1 MVGKVQDFAGCT
13 AEELYIQQYV
23 PAELS
28 KALMGSFILLLSTSV
43 TREWEPF

>member
-1 MVGKVQDFAGCT
+1 MVGKVRGFAGYT
-13 AEELYIQQYV
+13 AEELYIQQYL

-28 KALMGSFILLLSTSV
+28 KALTGSFILLLFTSV